1 MQAELVRPTFVC
13 NLTVLTMTI
22 FVQLTVG
29 LICTQWL
36 SSFQRTRNRSPLLS
50 MWEPLIIYRFLPV
63 VAGIA
68 TSRMA

>member
-1 MQAELVRPTFVC
+1 
-13 NLTVLTMTI
+13 MTI
-22 FVQLTVG
+22 FVQITVA

-36 SSFQRTRNRSPLLS
+36 SSIQRTRSRSLLLS